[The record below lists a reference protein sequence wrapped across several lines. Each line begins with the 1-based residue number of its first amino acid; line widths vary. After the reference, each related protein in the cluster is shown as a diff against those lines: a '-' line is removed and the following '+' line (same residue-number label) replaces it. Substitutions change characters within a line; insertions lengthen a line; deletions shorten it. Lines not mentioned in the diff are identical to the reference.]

1 MFLAKCL
8 TLSQTHDN
16 NDVLLFYKPML
27 TKKLFHANVKT
38 IHTMITNVEK
48 TGFKPKVIVKKLLTS
63 LPERSRIV
71 LEARFGLGT
80 TPERVT
86 LESIGKRY
94 DITRERVRQIENHA
108 LTALKKSPAF
118 NEAHEAFEELERII
132 DTLGGVVCEDDLLS
146 YMTKE
151 KGMQNHIYFLLVL
164 GDPFKYRK
172 EDDEVQRCWYVDPV
186 LAESVH
192 TALKSLYKNLSDE
205 ELIPEGEMIDR
216 FLKELENINNK
227 YQNEEVLKRWLS
239 MSKSI
244 GKNPLGE
251 WGHASSPNVKTKGV
265 RDYAYLAVKKHG
277 SPLHFREVATL
288 IEKMFNRNAHIATT
302 HNELIKDNRFVLV
315 GRGMYALKEWGYT
328 SGVVRDVIREV
339 LRGAGALT
347 REEIIEK
354 VLKERHVKPG
364 TIIVN
369 LQNQKYFK
377 RSKDS
382 KFTLVK

>member
-1 MFLAKCL
+1 MPQVA
-8 TLSQTHDN
+8 
-16 NDVLLFYKPML
+16 
-27 TKKLFHANVKT
+27 
-38 IHTMITNVEK
+38 EK
-48 TGFKPKVIVKKLLTS
+48 TGFKPKIIVRRLLNS

-80 TPERVT
+80 NPERVT

-108 LTALKKSPAF
+108 LGALKKSPAF
-118 NEAHEAFEELERII
+118 AEAQAAFEELQRVI
-132 DTLGGVVCEDDLLS
+132 DSLGGIVCEDDLLS
-146 YMTKE
+146 FMSKD
-151 KGMQNHIYFLLVL
+151 KSMQNHIYFLLVL

-172 EDDEVQRCWYVDPV
+172 EDDEVQRCWFVDHE
-186 LAESVH
+186 LAQNVEK
-192 TALKSLYKNLSDE
+192 ALKTLYESLSDE

-216 FLKELENINNK
+216 FLRELENINNK
-227 YQNEEVLKRWLS
+227 YRNEEVLKRWLS
-239 MSKSI
+239 ISKNI

-251 WGHASSPNVKTKGV
+251 WGHAASPNVKTKGV

-277 SPLHFREVATL
+277 SPLHFREVAEL
-288 IEKMFNRNAHIATT
+288 IEKMFNRKAHIATT

-328 SGVVRDVIREV
+328 QGVVRDVIREM
-339 LRGAGALT
+339 LREKGPMT
-347 REEIIEK
+347 KDEIIEK

-364 TIIVN
+364 TIVVN

-377 RSKDS
+377 RGKDG
-382 KFTLVK
+382 KFSLVK

>member
-1 MFLAKCL
+1 MQ
-8 TLSQTHDN
+8 QTVD
-16 NDVLLFYKPML
+16 
-27 TKKLFHANVKT
+27 KT
-38 IHTMITNVEK
+38 EK
-48 TGFKPKVIVKKLLTS
+48 TGFKPKAIVRKLLTS

-71 LEARFGLGT
+71 LEARFGLGAS
-80 TPERVT
+80 PERVT

-108 LTALKKSPAF
+108 LMSLKKSPAF
-118 NEAHEAFEELERII
+118 AEAHGAFEELERVI
-132 DTLGGVVCEDDLLS
+132 DALGGIVCEEDLLTFIS
-146 YMTKE
+146 KD
-151 KGMQNHIYFLLVL
+151 KSMQNHIYFLLVL

-172 EDDEVQRCWYVDPV
+172 EDEESERCWFVDHE
-186 LAESVH
+186 LAQNVQ
-192 TALKSLYKNLSDE
+192 TALQKLYKGLSDE

-227 YQNEEVLKRWLS
+227 YRNEEVLRRWLS
-239 MSKSI
+239 ISKNI

-277 SPLHFREVATL
+277 SPLHFREVAQL
-288 IEKMFNRNAHIATT
+288 IEKMFNRKAHVATT
-302 HNELIKDNRFVLV
+302 HNELIKDGRFVLV

-339 LRGAGALT
+339 LRDKGPMSKD
-347 REEIIEK
+347 EIIEK
-354 VLKERHVKPG
+354 VLKERHVKSG
-364 TIIVN
+364 TIVVN

-377 RSKDS
+377 KGKDNR
-382 KFTLVK
+382 FALVK